1 MNNRIRPMKYVGVIG
16 LALAL
21 ALPSLVLAQP
31 PGGGRGGFGTPDPRV
46 EQRTYHFEDTN
57 EEMRYALFVSSKVE
71 KGEKAPLIVALHGM
85 GGDGNSLLRGRA
97 LELAEEGGYILVGP
111 MGYNPT
117 GWFGSPVIVMNG
129 RGRRGGGPPGAGAAP
144 AGGPQAA
151 GGAPAGGAAPAP
163 GGAAPAAAAGAA
175 APPAGPDPE
184 TLARLSEADVMNVIA
199 LVEEEFTVDEDRT
212 YLMGHSMGGAGS
224 LFLGQKYADNWA
236 AVAVI
241 APAAFMMQRNAAAI
255 LTPMKDADVPVLIIQ
270 GDADTVVP
278 PENTRAWAAAL
289 ESLDMEGE
297 YVELAGGDHGSV
309 IGDGMPAI
317 FELFEANE
325 R

>member
-1 MNNRIRPMKYVGVIG
+1 MRIAMR
-16 LALAL
+16 
-21 ALPSLVLAQP
+21 LPRAVSLICVAGAFMAAPFASAQP

-46 EQRTYHFEDTN
+46 EQRTYQFEETN
-57 EEMRYALFVSSKVE
+57 EEMRYALFVSSKVDKDE
-71 KGEKAPLIVALHGM
+71 EAPLIVALHGL

-111 MGYNPT
+111 MGYNPS

-129 RGRRGGGPPGAGAAP
+129 RGRRGGGPPGAGAPA
-144 AGGPQAA
+144 AGGPPPAGAAPAA
-151 GGAPAGGAAPAP
+151 GGPPPGGAAPAAP
-163 GGAAPAAAAGAA
+163 GAAPAAAAGAA

-184 TLARLSEADVMNVIA
+184 TLAKLSEADVMNVIA

-224 LFLGQKYADNWA
+224 LFLGQKHADNWA
-236 AVAVI
+236 AVAAI
-241 APAAFMMQRNAAAI
+241 APAAFMMQPNAAA
-255 LTPMKDADVPVLIIQ
+255 M
-270 GDADTVVP
+270 
-278 PENTRAWAAAL
+278 

>member
-1 MNNRIRPMKYVGVIG
+1 MNTRIRSSRYVGVIG

-57 EEMRYALFVSSKVE
+57 EEMRYALFVSSRVDKDE
-71 KGEKAPLIVALHGM
+71 EAPLIVALHGL

-111 MGYNPT
+111 MGYNPS

-129 RGRRGGGPPGAGAAP
+129 RGRRGGGPPGAGAP
-144 AGGPQAA
+144 PA
-151 GGAPAGGAAPAP
+151 GGAPAAGAAPAP
-163 GGAAPAAAAGAA
+163 APAPA
-175 APPAGPDPE
+175 PAGPDPE

-236 AVAVI
+236 AVAAI
-241 APAAFMMQRNAAAI
+241 APAAFMMQRDAAAI
-255 LTPMKDADVPVLIIQ
+255 LTPMKDAEVPVLIIQ

-278 PENTRAWAAAL
+278 PENTRAWAAAM
-289 ESLDMEGE
+289 ESLDMGE
-297 YVELAGGDHGSV
+297 YIELAGGDHGSV
-309 IGDGMPAI
+309 IGDGMPEI
-317 FELFEANE
+317 FALFEANE